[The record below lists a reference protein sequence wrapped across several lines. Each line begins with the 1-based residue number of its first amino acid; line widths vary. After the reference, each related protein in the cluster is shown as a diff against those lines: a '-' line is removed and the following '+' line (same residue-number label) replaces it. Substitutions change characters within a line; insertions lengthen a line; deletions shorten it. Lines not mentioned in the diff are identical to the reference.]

1 MVAEAEMRV
10 GALSVTLYREELK
23 TAGLLCPLS
32 TTLKSRMSPPA
43 EKYRVS
49 KTQHTQ
55 EWDYPLPTVAVLLRV
70 EMATVWC
77 WPHVVTGFRGP
88 APLSNGWSAPQL
100 T

>member
-1 MVAEAEMRV
+1 MIVKAEMRV
-10 GALSVTLYREELK
+10 GTLSVMLYREDLK

-32 TTLKSRMSPPA
+32 TTLKSLMSPPA

-49 KTQHTQ
+49 EIQRTQ
-55 EWDYPLPTVAVLLRV
+55 ERDYPLPAVAVLLRV
-70 EMATVWC
+70 EMAMVWC
-77 WPHVVTGFRGP
+77 WPHVIIGLRGP